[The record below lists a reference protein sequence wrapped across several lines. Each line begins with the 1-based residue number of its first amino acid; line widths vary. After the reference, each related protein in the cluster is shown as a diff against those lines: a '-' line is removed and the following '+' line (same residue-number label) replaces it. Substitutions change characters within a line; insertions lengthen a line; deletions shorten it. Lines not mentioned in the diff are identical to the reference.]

1 MINNLL
7 TNAINFTERGTLTV
21 GYELEPNNMLR
32 FYVKDS
38 GLGISQADMGK
49 LFTRFSKLN
58 SFIQGTGLGLSI
70 SKAIVEKLGG
80 QMKAE
85 SSGRG
90 KGSTFYFTI
99 PYVLDETTD
108 NFEQVPATDDETR
121 IEAIRM
127 KSKVA
132 AGGDVKGCSQ
142 GSLVDPSLPLYKY
155 ERKKIM
161 VVEDN
166 ESNFQLFKELLSD
179 RFDIV
184 QAKDGDESIRV
195 YAKETPDLVLMDINL
210 PIKDGYQATADI
222 RILSKT
228 VLIIAVTAYAQM
240 SYRQKIMNSG
250 FTDYVSKPV
259 EEDTLISTIRKYF

>member
-1 MINNLL
+1 
-7 TNAINFTERGTLTV
+7 
-21 GYELEPNNMLR
+21 
-32 FYVKDS
+32 
-38 GLGISQADMGK
+38 
-49 LFTRFSKLN
+49 
-58 SFIQGTGLGLSI
+58 
-70 SKAIVEKLGG
+70 
-80 QMKAE
+80 
-85 SSGRG
+85 
-90 KGSTFYFTI
+90 
-99 PYVLDETTD
+99 
-108 NFEQVPATDDETR
+108 
-121 IEAIRM
+121 M
-127 KSKVA
+127 KSKVT

-142 GSLVDPSLPLYKY
+142 GSLVDPSLPSYKY

-184 QAKDGDESIRV
+184 HAKDGDESIRV

-228 VLIIAVTAYAQM
+228 VLIIAVTAYVQM